1 MMTEFK
7 CVFCGNNAFIDLGV
21 VHREENSCP
30 NCGSSVRQ
38 RTVAHI
44 VNKLL
49 EFWPNKRTV
58 NVVGLSDAPV
68 LAEYLKKLPRV
79 NYLNTFLDENPKLDI
94 EDPPKSMIGEVDIL
108 ISSDVLEHVM
118 FPVSKSL
125 VGSARLLS
133 RRGVLILTVPYQVV
147 GPSIEHYPWMV
158 TYKVELETSPPQVT
172 GFDQSGNQFSI
183 SNPIF
188 HGGPGNTLEMRHL
201 NLSVIL
207 DELSKAGFHS
217 VEHFYHSIPDLGI
230 VPANGM
236 GAVIGFRKKVTNID
250 WAHHMSPKSAL
261 NI

>member
-1 MMTEFK
+1 MTEFK
-7 CVFCGNNAFIDLGV
+7 CVFCENKAFIDLEV
-21 VHREENSCP
+21 VHREEHSCP

-44 VNKLL
+44 VNKIL
-49 EFWPNKRTV
+49 EFWPSKRAV

-68 LAEYLKKLPRV
+68 LAEYLRKIPGVKYV
-79 NYLNTFLDENPKLDI
+79 NTFLDENPRLDI
-94 EDPPKSMIGEVDIL
+94 ENPPKSMIGAVDIL

-118 FPVSKSL
+118 FPISKSL

-133 RRGVLILTVPYQVV
+133 RRGVLILTVPYHVV
-147 GPSIEHYPWMV
+147 GPSVEHYPWMV
-158 TYKVELETSPPQVT
+158 RYRVDLETDPPEVT
-172 GFDQSGNQFSI
+172 GFDQSGKEFII
-183 SNPIF
+183 SDPIF

-207 DELSKAGFHS
+207 DELKKAGFSS

-236 GAVIGFRKKVTNID
+236 GAVIGFRKKATKID
-250 WAHHMSPKSAL
+250 WTQPIFPENDSTK
-261 NI
+261 